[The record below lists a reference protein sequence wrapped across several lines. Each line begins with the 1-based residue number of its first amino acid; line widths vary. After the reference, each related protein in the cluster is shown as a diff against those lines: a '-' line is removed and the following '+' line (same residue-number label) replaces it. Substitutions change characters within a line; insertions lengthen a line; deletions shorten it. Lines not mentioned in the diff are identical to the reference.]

1 MTISDVR
8 TLVRRDL
15 KDEDSSAYRWT
26 DTELDRHIQHA
37 VRELGLATPLEAIT
51 TPTTTAGSRDLS
63 LASLTELVRVE
74 AVEYP
79 IDKYPALFVPFSVWA
94 GTLTL
99 LVDAVPSGG
108 ESVRLYY
115 SKLHTLDGS
124 TSTLPSH
131 TEDTVV
137 VGATAYA
144 ALEWSSYATNR
155 VNVGGPETWRH
166 YLAWGNE
173 RLQMFQ
179 RAVGRLAT
187 RNSVRTRQLYAAA
200 IPAPSQ
206 STDWGP

>member
-1 MTISDVR
+1 MTITDVR
-8 TLVRRDL
+8 TLVRRDM
-15 KDEDSSAYRWT
+15 KDEDASAYRWT
-26 DTELDRHIQHA
+26 DAELDRHIQHA
-37 VRELGLATPLEAIT
+37 VRELGLASPLEATT

-63 LASLTELVRVE
+63 LASVTDLVRVE

-79 IDKYPALFVPFSVWA
+79 IDKYPSVFVPFSVWA
-94 GTLTL
+94 GTLTM
-99 LVDAVPSGG
+99 LVDAAPAGV

-115 SKLHTLDGS
+115 GKLHTLDGG
-124 TSTLPSH
+124 TSTLPNH
-131 TEDTVV
+131 VEDTVV
-137 VGATAYA
+137 LGATAYA

-155 VNVGGPETWRH
+155 VNVGGPGTWKN

-173 RLQMFQ
+173 RLDMFQ

-187 RNSVRTRQLYAAA
+187 RNAVRTRQLYSAA